1 MILVKWAFKVK
12 KPASLFSSL
21 VIPVS
26 ALSSGTKRTLE
37 PTAALQAGP
46 LLPPLHATLVQPL
59 QHKNKSPDPAQHL
72 GHTLRC

>member
-12 KPASLFSSL
+12 KPASIFSSL

-26 ALSSGTKRTLE
+26 ALSSGTRRTLE
-37 PTAALQAGP
+37 PMAALQAGP

-59 QHKNKSPDPAQHL
+59 QH
-72 GHTLRC
+72 T